1 MIFHRSLALALLS
14 CCFGLAQAN
23 DHELTFG
30 VFPRR
35 NAVETT
41 RMFTPM
47 ADRLSAELKRKV
59 QLVTSRDFESF
70 WTGVR
75 ERRYD
80 IVHYNQY
87 HYIRSSDFYEVV
99 AHIEEGG
106 KKTIAG
112 AIFVRKA
119 SGIKNLQ
126 DLRGRSVLFGGGED
140 AMIAYIANRY
150 VMLQAGLKRD
160 DFKPLFAV
168 NPPNS
173 IVALHFGQ
181 ADAAGAGDGV
191 LDLPVV
197 RKAIDPVELVTLAES
212 PQLLQL
218 PIAVK
223 RGMSAALRAQIEAVL
238 LDLPNT
244 EAGRQALKAAV
255 MTGMGK
261 ARDKDYDPHR
271 QMVQAVTRSDG
282 TAAR

>member
-1 MIFHRSLALALLS
+1 VTLRSLALAFLS
-14 CCFGLAQAN
+14 CWFGLAHAN

-35 NAVETT
+35 NAAETT

-47 ADRLSAELKRKV
+47 ADRLSADLKRKV
-59 QLVTSRDFESF
+59 LLVTSRDFESF

-112 AIFVRKA
+112 AIFVRKD
-119 SGIKNLQ
+119 SGIKSLQ
-126 DLRGRSVLFGGGED
+126 ELRGRSVLFGGGED

-168 NPPNS
+168 NPPNA
-173 IVALHFGQ
+173 IVAVHFRQ
-181 ADAAGAGDGV
+181 ADAAGAGDVG

-197 RKAIDPVELVTLAES
+197 RKAIDPGELTTLAES

-223 RGMSAALRAQIEAVL
+223 RGMSPALRAHIENVL
-238 LDLPNT
+238 LDLPKSD
-244 EAGRQALKAAV
+244 AGRQVLKSAALS
-255 MTGMGK
+255 GMGK

-271 QMVQAVTRSDG
+271 QMVQAVSRSDG
-282 TAAR
+282 SAAR